1 MHTGFVQR
9 GLPRSSPKNAL
20 YKKKKWIIKHI
31 KETYL
36 ANLDLFMMRFD
47 GYDDALNLRLRLP
60 FLYEDGT
67 PMMATLAPHKLVYD
81 FGACMHRPVPRR
93 SI

>member
-1 MHTGFVQR
+1 
-9 GLPRSSPKNAL
+9 
-20 YKKKKWIIKHI
+20 
-31 KETYL
+31 
-36 ANLDLFMMRFD
+36 MMRFD

-81 FGACMHRPVPRR
+81 FGACIVRYHGDLFEPAPDDYYFIKETRVPRVAWR
-93 SI
+93 FVCVDEISKVILETAELP